1 MLRNHHATIRNM
13 CARMCIEEE
22 VLALIAATRALSS
35 ENKESGLTRVRR
47 CRWSNNTLLD
57 SLGLSM
63 VTTTYTKGKTV
74 LC

>member
-22 VLALIAATRALSS
+22 VLALIAAARALNS

-47 CRWSNNTLLD
+47 CKWERLL
-57 SLGLSM
+57 SA
-63 VTTTYTKGKTV
+63 
-74 LC
+74 

>member
-22 VLALIAATRALSS
+22 VLALIAAARALNS

-47 CRWSNNTLLD
+47 CR
-57 SLGLSM
+57 
-63 VTTTYTKGKTV
+63 
-74 LC
+74 